1 MKNLKVFV
9 VAAITVIAVC
19 TSLRCFQYQIEA
31 AYTKGFND
39 AVKSV
44 VEILVNFEEVRKT
57 W

>member
-9 VAAITVIAVC
+9 VAAITVISVC
-19 TSLRCFQYQIEA
+19 TSLRWFQYQIEA